1 MIDALIAS
9 TELPFLEQGAV
20 QFILF
25 SIMLVLVYLLLKIT
39 IAK

>member
-1 MIDALIAS
+1 MLNAILAS
-9 TELPFLEQGAV
+9 TELPFLEQGSV

-25 SIMLVLVYLLLKIT
+25 AIMVVLVYLLLKIT